1 MARIRLEQI
10 KSNLTYDSINNIL
23 LMSGSLNAT
32 QTNPDIPVMIA
43 SGSLTVVDSLN
54 VASGSLNISII
65 DGGTY

>member
-54 VASGSLNISII
+54 VASGSLNLSII